1 MNLHVHYIKKNVS
14 YKLAGEFFTISRSP
28 ESFQSMKKH
37 IRGKKMI
44 EKIDHKHPAFTEF
57 SMF

>member
-1 MNLHVHYIKKNVS
+1 MNLAFQTQLRKLKDFHESTCSLYKKKNVS

-37 IRGKKMI
+37 LRGKKN
-44 EKIDHKHPAFTEF
+44 D
-57 SMF
+57 